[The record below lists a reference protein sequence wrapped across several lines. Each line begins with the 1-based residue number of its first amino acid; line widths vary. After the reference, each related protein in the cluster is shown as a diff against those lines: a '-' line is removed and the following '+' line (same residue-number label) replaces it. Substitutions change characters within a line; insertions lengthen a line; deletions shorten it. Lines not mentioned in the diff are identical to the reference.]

1 MSELP
6 EAEGGGVTLFFYGE
20 NGYALRAQVRQM
32 VSAYVKKTGSD
43 LGLER
48 IDGSAM
54 GAQEL
59 RTHLEAAPFLATSRL
74 VIVNQVGA
82 NKSVGPHLAKII
94 KNVPPT
100 TVAVFTEGTPDQR
113 TAAFKAMNEA
123 DKVVKFDP
131 ITGGKLRAWVTS
143 EVTSLGGSIDSQAVS
158 RLIELGG
165 EDQWRLSN
173 EISKLV
179 NYDKTVTPE
188 NIDKLVV
195 PSPERS
201 IFELVD
207 AMTAGKGTVAIN
219 VYRAL
224 LTQKQTAM
232 YVLSMVQWQLRTLV
246 IAKAARGKKTSEVA
260 KAFGTSEYALQ
271 KAIEKSA
278 RMPEERIHEAFA
290 AAADCEF
297 DIKTGRVKP
306 ELAVEL
312 LIHHVAEASA

>member
-1 MSELP
+1 M
-6 EAEGGGVTLFFYGE
+6 TLFFYGE

-48 IDGSAM
+48 IDGLAM

-59 RTHLEAAPFLATSRL
+59 KAQLEAAPFLATSRL
-74 VIVNQVGA
+74 VIVNQVA
-82 NKSVGPHLAKII
+82 SNKQVGQHLQKII
-94 KNVPPT
+94 KNVPAT
-100 TVAVFTEGTPDQR
+100 TVAVFTEGTVDQR
-113 TAAFKAMNEA
+113 TAAFKALNEA

-131 ITGGKLRAWVTS
+131 VSGGALRSWIVS
-143 EVTSLGGSIDSQAVS
+143 EVTKLGGSIDTRAVS
-158 RLIELGG
+158 RLIEQGG

-173 EISKLV
+173 EILKLV
-179 NYDKTVTPE
+179 NYDKTVTSE

-195 PSPERS
+195 ASPERS

-207 AMTAGKGTVAIN
+207 AMTAGKGSVAIN

-224 LTQKQTAM
+224 LNQKQTAM

-246 IAKAARGKKTSEVA
+246 IAKAARGKRTGEVA

-278 RMPEERIHEAFA
+278 RIPEERIHEAFA

-312 LIHHVAEASA
+312 LIHHVAEAAA